1 MYIHSTKQT
10 INKLSDFEQSDRLID
25 ELQAILRSQYEFHT
39 HVSYGDICSNSTH
52 DIFDKTRIE
61 DDINTYIEL
70 KKDKSYIQDVSL
82 YHELLSYITTMFDN
96 MSSEVLRDDV
106 FNMLENSYYDE
117 YTNIIEANKDEFNAI
132 EYEGDAYKYYADNM
146 AFFSKYK
153 DNH

>member
-10 INKLSDFEQSDRLID
+10 INKLSDFKQSDKLID
-25 ELQAILRSQYEFHT
+25 ELQTILSSDYEFHKYIK
-39 HVSYGDICSNSTH
+39 YGDICSNSTY

-82 YHELLSYITTMFDN
+82 YHELLSYMTDMFDN
-96 MSSEVLRDDV
+96 MSSEVLKDDV

-117 YTNIIEANKDEFNAI
+117 YINIIEANQDEFDAI
-132 EYEGDAYKYYADNM
+132 EYTGDAYKFYADNM
-146 AFFSKYK
+146 TFFSKYK
-153 DNH
+153 DNQ

>member
-10 INKLSDFEQSDRLID
+10 INKLSDFKQSDKLID
-25 ELQAILRSQYEFHT
+25 ELQTILSSDYELHT
-39 HVSYGDICSNSTH
+39 HIYHGDICSNSTY

-82 YHELLSYITTMFDN
+82 YHELLSYMTDMFDN
-96 MSSEVLRDDV
+96 MSSEVLKDDV

-117 YTNIIEANKDEFNAI
+117 YINIIEANQDEFDNI
-132 EYEGDAYKYYADNM
+132 EYTGDAYKFYADNM
-146 AFFSKYK
+146 TFFSKYK
-153 DNH
+153 DNQ